1 MKRQR
6 VYRDRCRRGDSL
18 EHTSCVPREVAGALD
33 HAWTSH
39 APAIRSDR
47 AQRVDP
53 ASAWLRGGIVPAA
66 ALTGKRFEATTQL

>member
-1 MKRQR
+1 
-6 VYRDRCRRGDSL
+6 V
-18 EHTSCVPREVAGALD
+18 
-33 HAWTSH
+33 
-39 APAIRSDR
+39 PAIRSDR